1 MMRLPR
7 FLPCVVIACC
17 SVSLPVLLPQTLFA
31 QETAATQAV
40 DPALKSGVDAFWHFA
55 KTFRYDMA
63 AAEATKIVDAKP
75 DPAVLLKAFE
85 SVSQERKDNLD
96 QWMLR
101 WQQVPEL
108 RGSIDAL
115 NSMLAEGYRLRRA
128 DQSAIEANIKRLP
141 ASEQSYAIAINR
153 LRESGELAAPL
164 MLEYLRDPSK
174 VEYHP
179 SIQRALVDMGR
190 SVLSPM
196 VAVLEAPINDSN
208 QKMVLGVIS
217 ALSEIGYDVS
227 VPPLAYLAN
236 NSDAPAVVKTAAKDA
251 LIRMGAG
258 DPANMDASQLYY
270 ELGQKFYYGKA
281 ATSADPRSKVA
292 FFWNWTQDK
301 GLSKLDVPSAIFGDL
316 MTMRST
322 VKSLRINSN
331 REDSLSLWLA
341 ADYGREVRLP
351 QEAQD
356 PTRNEQTPSAHY
368 YGVASGAKYLNNVI
382 TRALGDH
389 DTGVALAAVR
399 SLQRI
404 GGESN
409 LFAAGQ
415 SNAIVAAMRYP
426 DRLVRFEAAFAA
438 AGALPQSN
446 FEGQDRVVPILAEA
460 VAQTGQPHVVAI
472 MPETQLN
479 ARVQELKDAGYVA
492 TGVTAADSAA
502 GSALPSVD
510 ILLITDEDPVQ
521 VQKLRDVA
529 AATPK
534 LQGAAIVIITKTK
547 ASPFAVWGTSNP
559 LISVTQA
566 TKIEDLKAVLE
577 AARVKAGSVPVNQE
591 VATQYALRATDL
603 LGQLAISRGQV
614 LDLRGAQTT
623 LLQALD
629 DSRPELVMSAGNV
642 LGLIDAPE
650 AQAGLLI
657 KATDAKTDKPVKL
670 SVYGSLATN
679 AKFFGNKLSA
689 EHVQMLQTAATSD
702 ADLEIRSAAAEA
714 HGALNL
720 PPDQLKALLLG
731 K

>member
-7 FLPCVVIACC
+7 FLPSVVIACF
-17 SVSLPVLLPQTLFA
+17 SVALPTLLPQTLFA
-31 QETAATQAV
+31 QESATAPAA
-40 DPALKSGVDAFWHFA
+40 DPALRSGVDAFWHFA

-63 AAEATKIVDAKP
+63 AAEAKKIVDAKP
-75 DPAVLLKAFE
+75 DATTLLKAFE

-108 RGSIDAL
+108 RGSIDSL
-115 NSMLAEGYRLRRA
+115 NGVLAEGYRLRRA

-141 ASEQSYAIAINR
+141 DSEQSYAIALNR
-153 LRESGELAAPL
+153 LRESGQLAAPL

-174 VEYHP
+174 AQYHS

-190 SVLSPM
+190 SVLSPL

-208 QKMVLGVIS
+208 QKMVLVVIS

-227 VPPLAYLAN
+227 VAPLAYLAN
-236 NSDAPAVVKTAAKDA
+236 NATVPAVVKTAAKDA
-251 LIRMGAG
+251 LVRMGAG
-258 DPANMDASQLYY
+258 EASSMDASQLYY
-270 ELGQKFYYGKA
+270 ELAQKFYYGKA
-281 ATSADPRSKVA
+281 ATSADPRSNVA
-292 FFWNWTQDK
+292 FFWTWTQDK
-301 GLSKLDVPSAIFGDL
+301 GLVKLDVPSPIYGDL
-316 MTMRST
+316 MTMRSAL
-322 VKSLRINSN
+322 KSLRINSN
-331 REDSLSLWLA
+331 REDSLSLWLS

-351 QEAQD
+351 KGATD
-356 PTRNEQTPSAHY
+356 PTRTEQTPSAHY

-382 TRALGDH
+382 TRALGDR
-389 DTGVALAAVR
+389 DTGVALSAVR

-415 SNAIVAAMRYP
+415 SGAIVAAMQYP

-460 VAQTGQPHVVAI
+460 VAQTGQPHVVVI
-472 MPETQLN
+472 MPEAQLN
-479 ARVQELKDAGYVA
+479 ARVQELKTAGYVA
-492 TGVTAADSAA
+492 VGVTTAEAAA
-502 GSALPSVD
+502 GAALPSVD
-510 ILLITDEDPVQ
+510 ILLVSDEDPAQ

-529 AATPK
+529 AATPR
-534 LQGAAIVIITKTK
+534 LQGAAMVIITKTQ
-547 ASPFAVWGTSNP
+547 ASPFAVWATSNP

-566 TKIEDLKAVLE
+566 SKIEDLKAVLE
-577 AARVKAGSVPVNQE
+577 AARVKAGSMPVDPAI
-591 VATQYALRATDL
+591 ATDYALRATKL
-603 LGQLAISRGQV
+603 LGQLAISRGQI
-614 LDLRGAQTT
+614 LDLRGAQST

-629 DSRPELVMSAGNV
+629 DSRPEIVMSAGNV
-642 LGLIDAPE
+642 LGLIDTPE
-650 AQAGLLI
+650 TQAGLLI
-657 KATDAKTDKPVKL
+657 KATDEKTEKPVKL

-689 EHVQMLQTAATSD
+689 ENVQALQKAAIGD

-720 PPDQLKALLLG
+720 PPDQLKSLMLG